1 MEVEDRSL
9 PTEVY
14 LEILNGDREG
24 EMFPVIHKTVTIGR
38 GPHCDLILPDPYI
51 SRKHCQIVFRGDHF
65 TVVDLGSLNKTRVK
79 GKEYIQKN
87 IKNGYIL
94 VLGKT
99 EVRFVWEKAKEWLA
113 AQGLDGKEGGEEEQE
128 QASAGEAKGEEEQA
142 FPEDDAEQR
151 GEGDE

>member
-1 MEVEDRSL
+1 MEVEDRHL

-24 EMFPVIHKTVTIGR
+24 EMFPVTHKTVTIGR
-38 GPHCDLILPDPYI
+38 GPQCDLTLPDPYI

-65 TVVDLGSLNKTRVK
+65 TVVDLGSLNKTRIK

-87 IKNGYIL
+87 LKNGYIL

-99 EVRFVWEKAKEWLA
+99 ELRFVWEKAKEWLA
-113 AQGLDGKEGGEEEQE
+113 AQGLAGKEGGEEEQE
-128 QASAGEAKGEEEQA
+128 QASAGEVKGEEEQA
-142 FPEDDAEQR
+142 FPVDDTEQR
-151 GEGDE
+151 GEEQ